1 MLRHMYV
8 QLLHFQR
15 TYRSKNPNFLKI
27 HIVLKSE
34 CLNAKLEPKRTLNG
48 HILNFI
54 RSSFAYLILAFLP
67 IDFDAYQPLE
77 VLQL

>member
-1 MLRHMYV
+1 MCKR
-8 QLLHFQR
+8 QIGTEENLL
-15 TYRSKNPNFLKI
+15 ND
-27 HIVLKSE
+27 
-34 CLNAKLEPKRTLNG
+34 

-67 IDFDAYQPLE
+67 IDFDANQPLE

>member
-1 MLRHMYV
+1 MFKR
-8 QLLHFQR
+8 QIR
-15 TYRSKNPNFLKI
+15 TKEDL
-27 HIVLKSE
+27 
-34 CLNAKLEPKRTLNG
+34 LNG

-67 IDFDAYQPLE
+67 IDFDANQQLE

>member
-1 MLRHMYV
+1 M
-8 QLLHFQR
+8 F
-15 TYRSKNPNFLKI
+15 
-27 HIVLKSE
+27 
-34 CLNAKLEPKRTLNG
+34 KRQIGTEENLLNG

-77 VLQL
+77 VPQL

>member
-1 MLRHMYV
+1 M
-8 QLLHFQR
+8 F
-15 TYRSKNPNFLKI
+15 
-27 HIVLKSE
+27 
-34 CLNAKLEPKRTLNG
+34 KRQIATIENLLNG

-67 IDFDAYQPLE
+67 IDFDAYQSLE